1 MKNILILM
9 TFLLITLNGCMSH
22 NHIVGKGP
30 KDNYEFKKNRQFYG
44 FLVYPLNNV
53 DVQEMVQGATDYSIS
68 TRMDALDLLITNG
81 TAGIISSRT
90 VVMKK

>member
-1 MKNILILM
+1 
-9 TFLLITLNGCMSH
+9 LLEYLDYNFDAYD
-22 NHIVGKGP
+22 VY
-30 KDNYEFKKNRQFYG
+30 NYEFKKNRQFYG

-90 VVMKK
+90 VVVKK

>member
-1 MKNILILM
+1 MA
-9 TFLLITLNGCMSH
+9 F
-22 NHIVGKGP
+22 
-30 KDNYEFKKNRQFYG
+30 QFYG

-90 VVMKK
+90 VVVKK